1 VVRVEVLGGVE
12 RRRRWSAGEKLA
24 VVTASLEPDAVVSEV
39 ARRFD
44 VTRQQVYDW
53 RRAARRGEL
62 GAPGGVVG
70 FLEVVAGFPTNAPAS
85 ATEAVPVTEAAD
97 RAASAANATV
107 TRAVMVEIGLAG
119 GRLLRVPVGL
129 PTGELRRLI
138 GAVEGA

>member
-1 VVRVEVLGGVE
+1 MRGEVLSGVE

-24 VVTASLEPDAVVSEV
+24 VVMASLGPDAVVSEV

-62 GAPGGVVG
+62 GASGGVLG
-70 FLEVVAGFPTNAPAS
+70 FLEVVAELPTKAPAS
-85 ATEAVPVTEAAD
+85 ASEAVPIPEAAD
-97 RAASAANATV
+97 RATSAVNATV
-107 TRAVMVEIGLAG
+107 TQAVMVEIGLAG
-119 GRLLRVPVGL
+119 GRLLRVPAGL

>member
-1 VVRVEVLGGVE
+1 MRGEVLSGVE

-24 VVTASLEPDAVVSEV
+24 VVMASLEPDAVVSEV

-62 GAPGGVVG
+62 GASGGVLG
-70 FLEVVAGFPTNAPAS
+70 FLEVVAGSPS
-85 ATEAVPVTEAAD
+85 ATGSEAVPITEAAD
-97 RAASAANATV
+97 RAASAVNATV
-107 TRAVMVEIGLAG
+107 TQAVMVEIGLAG
-119 GRLLRVPVGL
+119 GRLLRVPAGL

>member
-1 VVRVEVLGGVE
+1 MRVEVLGGVE

-62 GAPGGVVG
+62 GALGGVVG
-70 FLEVVAGFPTNAPAS
+70 FLEVVAGLPTNAPAS
-85 ATEAVPVTEAAD
+85 ATEAVPITEAAD
-97 RAASAANATV
+97 SAASAADATV

-119 GRLLRVPVGL
+119 GRLLRVPAGL

>member
-1 VVRVEVLGGVE
+1 MRGEVLSGVE

-24 VVTASLEPDAVVSEV
+24 VVMASLEPDAVVSEV

-62 GAPGGVVG
+62 GAPGGVLG
-70 FLEVVAGFPTNAPAS
+70 FLEVVAGSPAAS
-85 ATEAVPVTEAAD
+85 GSGTEAVPITEAAD
-97 RAASAANATV
+97 SGTSAANATV

-119 GRLLRVPVGL
+119 GRLLRIPAGL

>member
-1 VVRVEVLGGVE
+1 M
-12 RRRRWSAGEKLA
+12 
-24 VVTASLEPDAVVSEV
+24 
-39 ARRFD
+39 
-44 VTRQQVYDW
+44 
-53 RRAARRGEL
+53 
-62 GAPGGVVG
+62 G

-107 TRAVMVEIGLAG
+107 TRAVMVEIGLAC

-129 PTGELRRLI
+129 PTGRLRRLI

>member
-1 VVRVEVLGGVE
+1 VRVEVLGGVE

-24 VVTASLEPDAVVSEV
+24 VVAASLEPDAVVSEV

-44 VTRQQVYDW
+44 ATRQQVYDW

-70 FLEVVAGFPTNAPAS
+70 FLKVVAGLPANAPVS
-85 ATEAVPVTEAAD
+85 AAEAVPITEAAD
-97 RAASAANATV
+97 SATSAANAPV
-107 TRAVMVEIGLAG
+107 TPAVMVEIGLAG
-119 GRLLRVPVGL
+119 GRLLRVPAGL

-138 GAVEGA
+138 RAVEGA